1 MKVLMTGG
9 GTGGHVYPAI
19 AIANT
24 IKNNIPKVEIAF
36 VGTPRGIEN
45 KICRA
50 AGYDIFHVEV
60 KGIKRSLSP
69 SNIKALYL
77 AAVSP
82 IKAKGIL
89 RAFHPDVVIG
99 TGGYVSWPI
108 ISAAVSEGIPTL
120 LHESNVYP
128 GLTVRKLQDKVD
140 RVLLNFADTE
150 KHLKRAE
157 KENILCVG
165 NPLRCE
171 FETVTKSQA
180 RKKLD
185 IPDDARVL
193 LSYGGSRGAQKLN
206 ETVVEVMK
214 IMSSKGSDIIHI
226 HSTGDIG
233 AEGFRQ
239 KFTEYGLDKNKNIRL
254 HSYIHNMPDVMAAAD
269 VIICRAGAMTVS
281 EISMMKKAAIFIPSP
296 NVVENHQ
303 YKNAKLLADKNAAV
317 VIEEK
322 NLSPEGLCSEIER
335 LMCDRA
341 LRETMEENV
350 HQFSN
355 LSANRLIYD
364 EIIKLVN
371 EHLDE
376 M

>member
-24 IKNNIPKVEIAF
+24 IKNNIPKAEIAF
-36 VGTPRGIEN
+36 VGTPKGIEN

-50 AGYDIFHVEV
+50 AGYNIFHVEV

-69 SNIKALYL
+69 SNVKALYL
-77 AAVSP
+77 AVTSP
-82 IKAKGIL
+82 MKAKSIL
-89 RAFHPDVVIG
+89 RSFKPDVVVG

-108 ISAAVSEGIPTL
+108 IKAAVSEGIPTV

-140 RVLLNFADTE
+140 SVLLNFEDTA
-150 KHLKRAE
+150 KYLKKAE

-171 FETVTKSQA
+171 FETVTKSEA
-180 RKKLD
+180 RKKLG
-185 IPDDARVL
+185 IPENARVL
-193 LSYGGSRGAQKLN
+193 LSYGGSRGSQRMN
-206 ETVVEVMK
+206 ETLVEVMK
-214 IMSSKGSDIIHI
+214 LLNDKGSDIIHI

-233 AEGFRQ
+233 AAAFKE
-239 KFTEYGLDKNKNIRL
+239 KFAEYGLENNKNIKVYP
-254 HSYIHNMPDVMAAAD
+254 YIHNMPDTMAAAD
-269 VIICRAGAMTVS
+269 LIICRAGAMTVS

-303 YKNAKLLADKNAAV
+303 YKNAKLLSDKDAAV

-322 NLSPEGLCSEIER
+322 NLSPLGLCSVIEKV
-335 LMCDRA
+335 LGDNKM
-341 LRETMEENV
+341 RETMEENV
-350 HQFSN
+350 CQFSN

-376 M
+376 N

>member
-24 IKNNIPKVEIAF
+24 IKNNLPKAEIAF
-36 VGTPRGIEN
+36 VGTPKGIEN
-45 KICRA
+45 RICSA
-50 AGYDIFHVEV
+50 AGYKIYHVEV
-60 KGIKRSLSP
+60 KGISRSLSP
-69 SNIKALYL
+69 ANVKALYL

-82 IKAKGIL
+82 ARAKKIL
-89 RAFHPDVVIG
+89 REFEPDVVVG

-108 ISAAVSEGIPTL
+108 IKAAIAEGIPTV

-140 RVLLNFADTE
+140 KVLLNFEDT
-150 KHLKRAE
+150 KRFLKKAE
-157 KENILCVG
+157 KENLLCVG
-165 NPLRCE
+165 NPLRGE
-171 FETVTKSQA
+171 FETVTKAEA
-180 RKKLD
+180 RRKLG
-185 IPDDARVL
+185 ILNNAKVL
-193 LSYGGSRGAQKLN
+193 LSYGGSRGAQRMN

-214 IMSSKGSDIIHI
+214 LLTDKGSDVIHI

-233 AEGFRQ
+233 SAAFKA
-239 KFTEYGLDKNKNIRL
+239 KFDEYGLDKNKKIRL
-254 HSYIHNMPDVMAAAD
+254 YSYIHNMPEVMAAAD
-269 VIICRAGAMTVS
+269 LIICRAGAMTVS

-303 YKNAKLLADKNAAV
+303 YKNAKLLADKDAAM

-322 NLSPEGLCSEIER
+322 NLSPEGLCSMIESV
-335 LMCDRA
+335 LTDNE
-341 LRETMEENV
+341 LRESMENNV
-350 HQFSN
+350 YQFSN

-371 EHLDE
+371 KHLDE
-376 M
+376 K

>member
-19 AIANT
+19 ARANT
-24 IKNNIPKVEIAF
+24 IKNNIPKAEIAF
-36 VGTPRGIEN
+36 VGTPNGIEN

-60 KGIKRSLSP
+60 KGIERSLSL

-77 AAVSP
+77 AVVSP

-89 RAFHPDVVIG
+89 RSFKPDVVIG

-108 ISAAVSEGIPTL
+108 ISAAVSEGIPTM
-120 LHESNVYP
+120 LHESNVHP

-140 RVLLNFADTE
+140 RVLLNFADTA
-150 KHLKRAE
+150 KQLKKADRE
-157 KENILCVG
+157 RLLCVG

-171 FETVTKSQA
+171 FETVTKSEA
-180 RKKLD
+180 RKKLGID
-185 IPDDARVL
+185 EGAKVL
-193 LSYGGSRGAQKLN
+193 LSYGGSRGSQRMN
-206 ETVVEVMK
+206 ETVVEMMK
-214 IMSSKGSDIIHI
+214 ILSDKGSDIIHI

-233 AEGFRQ
+233 ATEFKE
-239 KFTEYGLDKNKNIRL
+239 KFKEYGLDKNKNVQL

-281 EISMMKKAAIFIPSP
+281 EISMMKKTAIFIPSP

-322 NLSPEGLCSEIER
+322 NLTPEKLCSEVER
-335 LMCDRA
+335 LLGNKE
-341 LRETMEENV
+341 LRDAMERNV

-364 EIIKLVN
+364 EIINLVN
-371 EHLDE
+371 ENLK
-376 M
+376 

>member
-1 MKVLMTGG
+1 MTGG

-24 IKNNIPKVEIAF
+24 IKNNIPKAEIAF
-36 VGTPRGIEN
+36 VGTPKGIEN

-60 KGIKRSLSP
+60 KGIARSLSP
-69 SNIKALYL
+69 ANIKALYL

-82 IKAKGIL
+82 MKAKKIL
-89 RAFHPDVVIG
+89 RAFKPDIVIG

-108 ISAAVSEGIPTL
+108 ISAAVSEGIPTV
-120 LHESNVYP
+120 LHESNVHP

-140 RVLLNFADTE
+140 RVLLNFADTA
-150 KHLKRAE
+150 KRLKKADS
-157 KENILCVG
+157 ENLLCVG
-165 NPLRCE
+165 NPLRGE
-171 FETVTKSQA
+171 FETVKKSEA
-180 RKKLD
+180 RKKLGID
-185 IPDDARVL
+185 QEAKVL
-193 LSYGGSRGAQKLN
+193 LSYGGSRGAQRLN
-206 ETVVEVMK
+206 ETVVEMMK
-214 IMSSKGSDIIHI
+214 ILSNKGSDIIHI

-233 AEGFRQ
+233 AESFRE
-239 KFTEYGLDKNKNIRL
+239 KFSAYGLDKNKKIQL
-254 HSYIHNMPDVMAAAD
+254 YSYIHNMPDVMAAAD

-281 EISMMKKAAIFIPSP
+281 EISMMQKTAIFIPSP

-322 NLSPEGLCSEIER
+322 ELSPELLASEVER
-335 LMCDRA
+335 LLGDAA
-341 LRETMEENV
+341 LREEMEKNV
-350 HQFSN
+350 RQFSN

-376 M
+376 R

>member
-24 IKNNIPKVEIAF
+24 IKNNIPKAEIAF

-77 AAVSP
+77 AVTSP
-82 IKAKGIL
+82 LKAKGIL
-89 RAFHPDVVIG
+89 RSFKPDIVIG

-108 ISAAVSEGIPTL
+108 IKAAISEGIPTV

-128 GLTVRKLQDKVD
+128 GLTVRKLQDEVD
-140 RVLLNFADTE
+140 SVLLNFKDTE
-150 KHLKRAE
+150 KYLKKAE

-171 FETVTKSQA
+171 FETVTKSEA
-180 RKKLD
+180 RQKLG
-185 IPDDARVL
+185 IPEDAKVL
-193 LSYGGSRGAQKLN
+193 LSYGGSRGSQRMN
-206 ETVVEVMK
+206 ETLVEVMK
-214 IMSSKGSDIIHI
+214 ILSDKGSDIIHI

-233 AEGFRQ
+233 AVNFKE
-239 KFTEYGLDKNKNIRL
+239 KFAEYGLEKNKNIKVYP
-254 HSYIHNMPDVMAAAD
+254 YIHNMPDVMAAAD
-269 VIICRAGAMTVS
+269 LIICRAGAMTVS

-303 YKNAKLLADKNAAV
+303 YKNAKLLADKNAAM

-322 NLSPEGLCSEIER
+322 NLSPEVLCSAIEKV
-335 LMCDRA
+335 LGDKKM
-341 LRETMEENV
+341 REAMEENV
-350 HQFSN
+350 RQFSN

-371 EHLDE
+371 EHLDGN
-376 M
+376 

>member
-24 IKNNIPKVEIAF
+24 IKNNIPKAEIAF
-36 VGTPRGIEN
+36 VGTPKGIEN

-50 AGYDIFHVEV
+50 AGYNIFHVEV

-69 SNIKALYL
+69 SNVKALYL
-77 AAVSP
+77 AVTSP
-82 IKAKGIL
+82 LKAKSIL
-89 RAFHPDVVIG
+89 RSFKPDVVIG

-108 ISAAVSEGIPTL
+108 IKAAVSEGIPTV

-140 RVLLNFADTE
+140 SILLNFEDTA
-150 KHLKRAE
+150 KYLKKVE
-157 KENILCVG
+157 KENVLCVG

-171 FETVTKSQA
+171 FETVTKSEA
-180 RKKLD
+180 RKKLG
-185 IPDDARVL
+185 IPENAKVL
-193 LSYGGSRGAQKLN
+193 LSYGGSRGSQRMN
-206 ETVVEVMK
+206 ETLVEVMK
-214 IMSSKGSDIIHI
+214 LLNDKGSDIIHI

-233 AEGFRQ
+233 ATAFKE
-239 KFTEYGLDKNKNIRL
+239 KFAEYGLENNKNIKVYP
-254 HSYIHNMPDVMAAAD
+254 YIHNMPDTMAAAD
-269 VIICRAGAMTVS
+269 LIICRAGAMTVS

-303 YKNAKLLADKNAAV
+303 YKNAKLLADKNAAM

-322 NLSPEGLCSEIER
+322 NLSPEGLCSDIEQLLGNKKR
-335 LMCDRA
+335 
-341 LRETMEENV
+341 REAMEESV
-350 HQFSN
+350 RQFSN

-364 EIIKLVN
+364 EVIKLVN

-376 M
+376 I

>member
-24 IKNNIPKVEIAF
+24 IKNNIPKAEIAF
-36 VGTPRGIEN
+36 VGTPKGIEN

-50 AGYDIFHVEV
+50 AGYNIFHVEV
-60 KGIKRSLSP
+60 KGIKRSLAP
-69 SNIKALYL
+69 SNVKALYL
-77 AAVSP
+77 AVTSP
-82 IKAKGIL
+82 LKAKSIL
-89 RAFHPDVVIG
+89 RSFKPDVVIG

-108 ISAAVSEGIPTL
+108 IKAAVSEGIPTV

-140 RVLLNFADTE
+140 SILLNFEDTA
-150 KHLKRAE
+150 KYLKKVE
-157 KENILCVG
+157 KENVLCVG

-171 FETVTKSQA
+171 FETVTKSEA
-180 RKKLD
+180 RKKLG
-185 IPDDARVL
+185 IPENAKVL
-193 LSYGGSRGAQKLN
+193 LSYGGSRGSQRMN
-206 ETVVEVMK
+206 EILVEVMK
-214 IMSSKGSDIIHI
+214 LLNDKGSDIIHI

-233 AEGFRQ
+233 ATAFKE
-239 KFTEYGLDKNKNIRL
+239 KFAEYGLENNKNIKVYP
-254 HSYIHNMPDVMAAAD
+254 YIHNMPDTMAAAD
-269 VIICRAGAMTVS
+269 LIICRAGAMTVS

-322 NLSPEGLCSEIER
+322 NLSPEGLCSDIEK
-335 LMCDRA
+335 LLGNKNM
-341 LRETMEENV
+341 REAMEENV
-350 HQFSN
+350 RQFSN

-364 EIIKLVN
+364 EVIKLVN

-376 M
+376 T

>member
-24 IKNNIPKVEIAF
+24 IKNNIPDAEIAF

-45 KICRA
+45 RICRA
-50 AGYDIFHVEV
+50 EGYDIFHVEV
-60 KGIKRSLSP
+60 KGISRSLSP
-69 SNIKALYL
+69 ANVKALYL

-82 IKAKGIL
+82 IKAKKIL
-89 RAFHPDVVIG
+89 KEFKPDIVIG

-108 ISAAVSEGIPTL
+108 ISAAVSAKIPTL

-140 RVLLNFADTE
+140 RVLMNFEDTAKYLKKAD
-150 KHLKRAE
+150 R
-157 KENILCVG
+157 ENLLCVG
-165 NPLRCE
+165 NPLRRG
-171 FETVTKSQA
+171 FETVTKSEA
-180 RKKLD
+180 RKKLG
-185 IPDDARVL
+185 IPDNAKVL
-193 LSYGGSRGAQKLN
+193 LSYGGSRGAQRLN

-214 IMSSKGSDIIHI
+214 LMTDKGSDIIHI

-233 AEGFRQ
+233 AAAFRERF
-239 KFTEYGLDKNKNIRL
+239 KEYGLGKNNNIKL
-254 HSYIHNMPDVMAAAD
+254 HEYIHNMPDTMAAAD

-281 EISMMKKAAIFIPSP
+281 EISMMKKTAVFIPSP

-303 YKNAKLLADKNAAV
+303 YKNAKLLADKKAAV

-322 NLSPEGLCSEIER
+322 NLTPEKLCAIVER
-335 LMCDRA
+335 LLGDDG
-341 LRETMEENV
+341 LRQDMETNV
-350 HQFSN
+350 YKFSN

-364 EIIKLVN
+364 EIIRLVN
-371 EHLDE
+371 EHYNDI
-376 M
+376 